1 MDHLCSIC
9 LDETKMSFYQC
20 ENKHKTHSHCINQYL
35 VNTTRVGQINHKV
48 KCPVCRGDI
57 FGVVYN
63 TQEPFYGTI
72 KLSKDSL
79 NVIKSQFG
87 VEDKDWKT
95 IIPQE
100 LSEQLKDRLLEEKV
114 KFYLIAENALW
125 LKRFEKDP
133 DQLLIQNTPKR
144 LKIKF

>member
-1 MDHLCSIC
+1 MDYLCSIC
-9 LDETKMSFYQC
+9 LEETNANFYEC
-20 ENKHKTHSHCINQYL
+20 EHKHKTHAHCINQYL
-35 VNTTRVGQINHKV
+35 VNTLRVGQINHKV
-48 KCPVCRGDI
+48 TCPICRGDI

-63 TQEPFYGTI
+63 TPEPWYGTI
-72 KLSKDSL
+72 KLTTDSI
-79 NVIKSQFG
+79 NVIQTHFG
-87 VEDKDWKT
+87 VENKDWKT

-100 LSEQLKDRLLEEKV
+100 LSEQLKNRLLEEQV

-133 DQLLIQNTPKR
+133 EQLLIQNTPKR